1 MSRSFDTPCTVE
13 VEHGF
18 DHLHAHV
25 ELDGDVEIYPG
36 DKVRVHGASIRL
48 PYGER
53 LVEHRMATVT
63 RATPLGRFWTKLKAR
78 FEITELYEIS
88 FSNAKTLQGARYE

>member
-1 MSRSFDTPCTVE
+1 MNRSFDIPCTIE

-25 ELDGDVEIYPG
+25 ELDGDIAIHPG
-36 DKVRVHGASIRL
+36 DRVRVHGSAIRL

-63 RATPLGRFWTKLKAR
+63 RATALGRAWIRLKAR
-78 FEITELYEIS
+78 FELTELYEIS
-88 FSNAKTLQGARYE
+88 FSNGKAL

>member
-1 MSRSFDTPCTVE
+1 MSRSFDTPCTIE

-25 ELDGDVEIYPG
+25 ELDGDVPIYPG
-36 DKVRVHGASIRL
+36 DKVRVHGAAIRL

-63 RATPLGRFWTKLKAR
+63 RATALERAWTRFRAR

-88 FSNAKTLQGARYE
+88 FSNGQKL

>member
-1 MSRSFDTPCTVE
+1 MSRSFDTPCTIE

-25 ELDGDVEIYPG
+25 ELDGDVPIYPG
-36 DKVRVHGASIRL
+36 DKVRVHGSAIKL

-63 RATPLGRFWTKLKAR
+63 RATALERAWTKFRAR
-78 FEITELYEIS
+78 FEITELYELS
-88 FSNAKTLQGARYE
+88 FSNGKSL

>member
-1 MSRSFDTPCTVE
+1 MSRAFDIGCTIE

-25 ELDGDVEIYPG
+25 ELDGDIAIHPG
-36 DKVRVHGASIRL
+36 DKVRVHGSAIVL

-53 LVEHRMATVT
+53 IVERRTATVT
-63 RATPLGRFWTKLKAR
+63 RANALERSWVRLKAR
-78 FEITELYEIS
+78 FTLTELYELS
-88 FSNAKTLQGARYE
+88 FSNGRPL

>member
-1 MSRSFDTPCTVE
+1 MSRAFDIGCTIE

-25 ELDGDVEIYPG
+25 ELDGDIAIHPG
-36 DKVRVHGASIRL
+36 DKVRVHGSAIAL

-53 LVEHRMATVT
+53 IVERRTATVT
-63 RATPLGRFWTKLKAR
+63 RANALERSWVRLKAR
-78 FEITELYEIS
+78 FALTELYELS
-88 FSNAKTLQGARYE
+88 FSNGRPL

>member
-1 MSRSFDTPCTVE
+1 MRRSFDTPCTVE

-25 ELDGDVEIYPG
+25 ELDGNVEIYPG

-63 RATPLGRFWTKLKAR
+63 RATLLGRLWTRLKAR
-78 FEITELYEIS
+78 FEITKLYEIS
-88 FSNAKTLQGARYE
+88 FSNGRAL